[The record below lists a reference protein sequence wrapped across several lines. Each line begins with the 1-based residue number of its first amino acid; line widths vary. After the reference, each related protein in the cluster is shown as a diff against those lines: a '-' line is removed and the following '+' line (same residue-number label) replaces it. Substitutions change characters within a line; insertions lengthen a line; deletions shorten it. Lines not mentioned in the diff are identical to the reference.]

1 MSIKRQG
8 SEDHYD
14 QKQPNLFFHANPR
27 MSEVRGFNTWR
38 RTEECTPGSLWNRSH
53 CKCWSGALYSL
64 CALGDAFGCFAV
76 KELLKLLTAK
86 AAKNFRKV
94 RKEQRTTSTAKLQHY
109 RNVARKPGFRVIES
123 KLSSSRM
130 LPEIENLLRL
140 QEADKHIRRLQDEI
154 AELPKRVA
162 AIEHKLADT
171 KAKLEKAQAAVKADE
186 ATRRK
191 YDTTISDLRGKIS
204 KYRDQSLDVK
214 TNDQYKALL
223 HEIQFAEKDI
233 AATEDKILELM
244 LNADAR
250 DKEVKAAQADLKA
263 ETAEIEKE
271 KAQARERTAEDEK
284 QLAEWRAKRDQMR
297 AGVNEDLLRHYERV
311 SKFRG
316 SGISEVKDHKCMA
329 CQVMLR
335 PQTYNDVRTGQQT
348 VVCDSCQ
355 RILYYNPAEEM
366 QKLEPEHKRARR
378 HHPKID
384 APQAWYYRAG
394 VRRCRRSFYLSGER
408 ARPIQPA
415 RLRHAHRPPRRR
427 HPHSRRRL
435 PTGISGGHYRRH
447 SPQRKLDRKR
457 YGKLGHRDAHD
468 GARFAAHR
476 S

>member
-1 MSIKRQG
+1 
-8 SEDHYD
+8 
-14 QKQPNLFFHANPR
+14 
-27 MSEVRGFNTWR
+27 
-38 RTEECTPGSLWNRSH
+38 
-53 CKCWSGALYSL
+53 
-64 CALGDAFGCFAV
+64 
-76 KELLKLLTAK
+76 
-86 AAKNFRKV
+86 
-94 RKEQRTTSTAKLQHY
+94 
-109 RNVARKPGFRVIES
+109 
-123 KLSSSRM
+123 M
-130 LPEIENLLRL
+130 LPEIENLLHL
-140 QEADKHIRRLQDEI
+140 QDADKEIRRLQEEI

-171 KAKLEKAQAAVKADE
+171 KAQLEKAQAAVKADE

-191 YDTTISDLRGKIS
+191 HDTAINDLRAKIS

-223 HEIQFAEKDI
+223 HEIQFAEKEI

-271 KAQARERTAEDEK
+271 KADARQRTAEDEK
-284 QLAEWRAKRDQMR
+284 QLAEWRGKRDQMR

-316 SGISEVKDHKCMA
+316 SGISEVRDHKCMA

-355 RILYYNPAEEM
+355 RILYFNPANEM
-366 QKLEPEHKRARR
+366 QALEPEHKRSRR

-384 APQAWYYRAG
+384 APQAWYYRQEYADAG
-394 VRRCRRSFYLSGER
+394 EVFLCLANASGQASRRVFDMHTG
-408 ARPIQPA
+408 
-415 RLRHAHRPPRRR
+415 RLVGNILIREGDYRHAFPEDITGAIRLNGNWTERDMENWGTEMPMTALDSLHTDLEAARYEMSARTSTKSEPPAV
-427 HPHSRRRL
+427 
-435 PTGISGGHYRRH
+435 PTGQVAS
-447 SPQRKLDRKR
+447 
-457 YGKLGHRDAHD
+457 
-468 GARFAAHR
+468 
-476 S
+476 